1 MNTAVTEA
9 GAPGGQAERPVDPV
23 LLEEAAE
30 WVLRLRYEYP
40 SAADR
45 QAFDAWL
52 SQGEAQAR
60 AWARAERVLGAF
72 DALPAGIGPQ
82 ALRLAGR
89 RGNRRTEARR
99 TVLRAGAGL
108 MLAAPVAWLAW
119 RERPW
124 QVWMADVSTRTGER
138 RRLTLDDGTQLV
150 LNTASAVSVRFNA
163 RERRLV
169 LHAGEIFVETGHA
182 DLAGRPLRVET
193 PLGDVE
199 PQGTRFTVRRL
210 EPGVQVAVFEHAVL
224 WRPLAGDAI
233 RLGAGEQARFLPGA
247 EPVQSVVDESAL
259 LWRQGMLVA
268 RNMRLADLLAEL
280 GRYRPGVLRCDP
292 AVADLPVSGAL
303 SLADTDAAL
312 DMLQGQLPLRVR
324 RFSRYWVSV
333 GPA

>member
-1 MNTAVTEA
+1 MTDA
-9 GAPGGQAERPVDPV
+9 GVADERAALPVDPA

-30 WVLRLRYEYP
+30 WVLRLRYERP
-40 SAADR
+40 GAADR
-45 QAFDAWL
+45 QAFEAWL
-52 SQGEAQAR
+52 GQGEAQAR
-60 AWARAERVLGAF
+60 AWARAEKVLGAF

-82 ALRLAGR
+82 AVRLAQR
-89 RGNRRTEARR
+89 RGARR
-99 TVLRAGAGL
+99 TANRRAVLRAGAGL
-108 MLAAPVAWLAW
+108 VLAAPVAWLAW
-119 RERPW
+119 REQPW
-124 QVWMADVSTRTGER
+124 QGWTADLSTSTGER
-138 RRLTLDDGTQLV
+138 RSLTLDDGTQLV
-150 LNTASAVSVRFNA
+150 LNTASAVSVRFTST
-163 RERRLV
+163 ERRLV
-169 LHAGEIFVETGHA
+169 LHAGEVFVETGHA
-182 DLAGRPLRVET
+182 DPAGRPLRVET
-193 PLGDVE
+193 PWGEVE

-210 EPGVQVAVFEHAVL
+210 APGVQVAVFQHAVL
-224 WRPLAGDAI
+224 WRPATGDAI

-247 EPVQSVVDESAL
+247 APVQSVVDESAL

-280 GRYRPGVLRCDP
+280 GRYRPGVLRCAP